1 MKETSRW
8 IAAAVGVL
16 GVFCASAPA
25 RAQLVASSVR
35 VAALASGAIRGHVQD
50 EAGLPVA
57 GVLVS
62 ALGSATAIDVTDR
75 SGRFELRSLPP
86 GPYLVRA
93 RLSGFIAPRGQI
105 VQVLPSG
112 SAVSSIA
119 LRHVS
124 SASIVAPPVVP
135 AGVGPVPTLNEP
147 SLETSP
153 PPDASPAQ

>member
-16 GVFCASAPA
+16 GVFCASEPA

-35 VAALASGAIRGHVQD
+35 VAALASGAIRGQVQD

-57 GVLVS
+57 GALVS
-62 ALGSATAIDVTDR
+62 ALGSATAVDVTDR
-75 SGRFELRSLPP
+75 TGRFELRSLPP

-93 RLSGFIAPRGQI
+93 RLSGFIAPRGQV

-112 SAVSSIA
+112 NALFSISV
-119 LRHVS
+119 RHVS
-124 SASIVAPPVVP
+124 SASIATSVTPPVP
-135 AGVGPVPTLNEP
+135 ASVGPV
-147 SLETSP
+147 TSTE
-153 PPDASPAQ
+153 